1 MAANGNSKAA
11 LPQGIPVPERVRC
24 FIDGKWVAGTGQ
36 VIPVIYPA
44 TEAVVSTLEE
54 AAQAEV
60 HAAVTAARQA
70 FDHGPWPS
78 MGIPERKAVLQAIRV
93 RLLQNAEELAW
104 LECLDTGVPI
114 GTIKGRKIKR
124 LVDNFELFSECLS
137 MMAGQTYQQ
146 NKQFLTMVTHEPVG
160 VAALIAPWN
169 SPLGLASAKLAP
181 CIAFGNTCV
190 LKPSEHTPMALAR
203 FVEILHEAGLPAGV
217 VNLVNGR
224 GNVTGAALVQHPG
237 IDLVSFTG
245 GTETGRSVMSS
256 AAGNL
261 APVALELGG
270 KSANIITETADF
282 EQAVDGALLAIYSNN
297 GQQCLAGSRILVQR
311 SIADRFIERFVER
324 ARQIRIGDPMDPD
337 SEMGPLAFKEH
348 LEKVLSYVEIARA
361 EGAELLVGGK
371 RAEGFEAGYY
381 IEPTAVLAPSNGLR
395 VCQEEIFGPFAA
407 IQVFDSLDEAIAIAN
422 DTEFGL
428 VAYVWSDNLH
438 TITRVSQALRA
449 GTVWVNTPLV
459 REVRAPFGGYK
470 ASGIGRDGV
479 RENMDFYTE
488 QKTTQIPVGKLS
500 LPQLGASVALRS

>member
-1 MAANGNSKAA
+1 MTGNGKSKLK
-11 LPQGIPVPERVRC
+11 LPQGILVPERVQC
-24 FIDGKWVAGTGQ
+24 FIDGEWVAGTGEN
-36 VIPVIYPA
+36 IPVIYPA

-54 AAQAEV
+54 AAQIEV
-60 HAAVTAARQA
+60 NAAVAAARAA
-70 FDHGPWPS
+70 FDHGPWPT
-78 MGIPERKAVLQAIRV
+78 MGIPERKEVLQTIRE
-93 RLLQNAEELAW
+93 RLVENAHELAF

-114 GTIKGRKIKR
+114 RTIRDRKIQR
-124 LVDNFELFSECLS
+124 LTGNFELFSECLS

-190 LKPSEHTPMALAR
+190 LKPSEHTPLALAR
-203 FVEILHEAGLPAGV
+203 FVEILHDAGLPKGV

-224 GNVTGAALVQHPG
+224 GSVTGAALVQHPE

-245 GTETGRSVMSS
+245 GTETGRSVMS
-256 AAGNL
+256 AAAENL

-282 EQAVDGALLAIYSNN
+282 EQALDGALLAIYSNN

-311 SIADRFIERFVER
+311 SIADRFIKRFVER
-324 ARQIRIGDPMDPD
+324 ARQVRIGDPMDPD
-337 SEMGPLAFKEH
+337 TEMGPLAFREH
-348 LEKVLSYVEIARA
+348 LEKVHSYVEIAQG

-381 IEPTAVLAPSNGLR
+381 FEPTAVLAPSNGLR

-407 IQVFDSLDEAIAIAN
+407 IQIYDSLDEAIAIAN

-428 VAYVWSDNLH
+428 VAYVWSDDLH

-479 RENMDFYTE
+479 RECMDFFTE
-488 QKTTQIPVGKLS
+488 KKTTQIPISKLS
-500 LPQLGASVALRS
+500 LARLGAPA

>member
-1 MAANGNSKAA
+1 
-11 LPQGIPVPERVRC
+11 VPERVRC
-24 FIDGKWVAGTGQ
+24 FIGGKSVAGTGIE
-36 VIPVIYPA
+36 IPIIYPA
-44 TEAVVSTLEE
+44 TEAVIGTLEE
-54 AAQAEV
+54 AAAAEV
-60 HAAVTAARQA
+60 DAAVAAARDA
-70 FDHGPWPS
+70 FDHGPWPQL
-78 MGIPERKAVLQAIRV
+78 GIPERKAMLHSIRSS
-93 RLLQNAEELAW
+93 LLENAEELAF

-114 GTIKGRKIKR
+114 RTIRGRKMDR
-124 LVDNFELFSECLS
+124 LTGNFELFAESLS

-146 NKQFLTMVTHEPVG
+146 DRKFLTMVTHEPVG

-169 SPLGLASAKLAP
+169 SPLSLATTKLAP
-181 CIAFGNTCV
+181 CIAYGNTCV

-203 FVEILHEAGLPAGV
+203 MVEILHEAGLPDGV

-224 GNVTGAALVQHPG
+224 GPVTGAALVEHPG
-237 IDLVSFTG
+237 VDLVSFTG

-282 EQAVDGALLAIYSNN
+282 EQALDGALLAIYSNN

-324 ARQIRIGDPMDPD
+324 AGQIRLGDPMDPD
-337 SEMGPLAFKEH
+337 CEMGPLAFREH
-348 LEKVLSYVEIARA
+348 FEKVLSYVDIARA

-381 IEPTAVLAPSNGLR
+381 FEPTAVLAPSNGLR

-407 IQVFDSLDEAIAIAN
+407 IQVYDSLDEAIAIAN

-428 VAYVWSDNLH
+428 VAYVWSEDLH
-438 TITRVSQALRA
+438 TITRATQALRA

-470 ASGIGRDGV
+470 SSGVGRDGV
-479 RENMDFYTE
+479 RDCLDFFTE

-500 LPQLGASVALRS
+500 LARLGAGS

>member
-1 MAANGNSKAA
+1 MPK
-11 LPQGIPVPERVRC
+11 RVQC
-24 FIDGKWVAGTGQ
+24 LIDGKWVAGTGEQ
-36 VIPVIYPA
+36 IPVIYPA
-44 TEAVVSTLEE
+44 TEAVISMLEE
-54 AAQAEV
+54 AAETEV
-60 HAAVTAARQA
+60 DAAVAAARDA
-70 FDHGPWPS
+70 FDHGPWPQ
-78 MGIPERKAVLQAIRV
+78 MGIPERKAVLQTIRS
-93 RLLQNAEELAW
+93 RLLENAEELAF

-114 GTIKGRKIKR
+114 RTIRGRKIER
-124 LVDNFELFSECLS
+124 LTGNFELFAESLS

-146 NKQFLTMVTHEPVG
+146 DKQFLTMVTHEPVG

-169 SPLGLASAKLAP
+169 SPLGLATTKLAP

-203 FVEILHEAGLPAGV
+203 MVEILHEAGLPNGV

-224 GNVTGAALVQHPG
+224 GPVTGAALVEHPG

-282 EQAVDGALLAIYSNN
+282 EQALDGALLAIFSNN
-297 GQQCLAGSRILVQR
+297 GQQCLAGSRILVHR
-311 SIADRFIERFVER
+311 SIAERFIERFVER
-324 ARQIRIGDPMDPD
+324 ARQIRLGDPMDPD
-337 SEMGPLAFKEH
+337 CEMGPLAFREH
-348 LEKVLSYVEIARA
+348 LEKVLSYVDIARS

-371 RAEGFEAGYY
+371 RAEGFDAGYY
-381 IEPTAVLAPSNGLR
+381 FEPTAVLAPSNGLR

-407 IQVFDSLDEAIAIAN
+407 IQVYDSLDEAIAN

-428 VAYVWSDNLH
+428 VAYVWSEDLH
-438 TITRVSQALRA
+438 TITRATQALRA

-479 RENMDFYTE
+479 RECLDFFTE
-488 QKTTQIPVGKLS
+488 QKTTQIPVSKLS
-500 LPQLGASVALRS
+500 LAKLGAGS

>member
-1 MAANGNSKAA
+1 M
-11 LPQGIPVPERVRC
+11 PERVRC
-24 FIDGKWVAGTGQ
+24 FIGGKSVAGTGIE
-36 VIPVIYPA
+36 IPIIYPA
-44 TEAVVSTLEE
+44 TEAVIGTLEE
-54 AAQAEV
+54 AAAAEV
-60 HAAVTAARQA
+60 DAAVAAARDA
-70 FDHGPWPS
+70 FDHGPWPQL
-78 MGIPERKAVLQAIRV
+78 GIPERKAMLHSIRSS
-93 RLLQNAEELAW
+93 LLENAEELAF

-114 GTIKGRKIKR
+114 RTIRGRKMDR
-124 LVDNFELFSECLS
+124 LTGNFELFAESLS

-146 NKQFLTMVTHEPVG
+146 DRKFLTMVTHEPVG

-169 SPLGLASAKLAP
+169 SPLSLATTKLAP
-181 CIAFGNTCV
+181 CIAYGNTCV

-203 FVEILHEAGLPAGV
+203 MVEILHEAGLPDGV

-224 GNVTGAALVQHPG
+224 GPVTGAALVEHPG
-237 IDLVSFTG
+237 VDLVSFTG

-282 EQAVDGALLAIYSNN
+282 EQALDGALLAIYSNN

-324 ARQIRIGDPMDPD
+324 AGQIRLGDPMDPD
-337 SEMGPLAFKEH
+337 CEMGPLAFREH
-348 LEKVLSYVEIARA
+348 FEKVLSYVDIARA

-381 IEPTAVLAPSNGLR
+381 FEPTAVLAPSNGLR

-407 IQVFDSLDEAIAIAN
+407 IQVYDSLDEAIAIAN

-428 VAYVWSDNLH
+428 VAYVWSEDLH
-438 TITRVSQALRA
+438 TITRATQALRA

-470 ASGIGRDGV
+470 SSGVGRDGV
-479 RENMDFYTE
+479 RDCLDFFTE

-500 LPQLGASVALRS
+500 LARLGAGS

>member
-1 MAANGNSKAA
+1 M
-11 LPQGIPVPERVRC
+11 PQRVQC
-24 FIDGKWVAGTGQ
+24 FIDGKSVAGTGIE
-36 VIPVIYPA
+36 IPVIYPA
-44 TEAVVSTLEE
+44 TEAVISTLEE
-54 AAQAEV
+54 AAAAEV
-60 HAAVTAARQA
+60 DAAVAAARDA
-70 FDHGPWPS
+70 FDHGPWPE
-78 MGIPERKAVLQAIRV
+78 MGIPERKEVLLSMRS
-93 RLLQNAEELAW
+93 LLLENAEELAF

-114 GTIKGRKIKR
+114 RTIRGRKIER
-124 LVDNFELFSECLS
+124 LTGNFELFAECLS

-160 VAALIAPWN
+160 VAAVIAPWN
-169 SPLGLASAKLAP
+169 SPLGLATARLAP

-203 FVEILHEAGLPAGV
+203 MVEILHEAGLPKGV

-224 GNVTGAALVQHPG
+224 GPVTGAALVEHPG

-270 KSANIITETADF
+270 KSANIITDTADF
-282 EQAVDGALLAIYSNN
+282 EQALDGALLAIYSNN

-311 SIADRFIERFVER
+311 SIADRFIKRFTER
-324 ARQIRIGDPMDPD
+324 ARQIRLGDPMDPD
-337 SEMGPLAFKEH
+337 CEMGPLAFKEH
-348 LEKVLSYVEIARA
+348 LEKVLSYVDIARS

-381 IEPTAVLAPSNGLR
+381 FEPTAVLAPSNGLR

-407 IQVFDSLDEAIAIAN
+407 IQVYDSLDEAIAIAN

-428 VAYVWSDNLH
+428 VAYVWSEDLH
-438 TITRVSQALRA
+438 TITRVTQALRA

-470 ASGIGRDGV
+470 ASGVGRDGV
-479 RENMDFYTE
+479 RESLDFFTE
-488 QKTTQIPVGKLS
+488 QKTTQIPVSKLS
-500 LPQLGASVALRS
+500 LARLGAGS

>member
-1 MAANGNSKAA
+1 MTDNGKSKPA
-11 LPQGIPVPERVRC
+11 LPQGIAVPERVRC
-24 FIDGKWVAGTGQ
+24 FIGGKSVAGTGIE
-36 VIPVIYPA
+36 IPIIYPA
-44 TEAVVSTLEE
+44 TEAVIGTLEE
-54 AAQAEV
+54 AAAAEV
-60 HAAVTAARQA
+60 DAAVAAARDA
-70 FDHGPWPS
+70 FDHGPWPQL
-78 MGIPERKAVLQAIRV
+78 GIPERKAMLHSIRSS
-93 RLLQNAEELAW
+93 LLENAEELAF

-114 GTIKGRKIKR
+114 RTIRGRKMDR
-124 LVDNFELFSECLS
+124 LTGNFELFAESLS

-146 NKQFLTMVTHEPVG
+146 DRKFLTMVTHEPVG

-169 SPLGLASAKLAP
+169 SPLSLATTKLAP
-181 CIAFGNTCV
+181 CIAYGNTCV

-203 FVEILHEAGLPAGV
+203 MVEILHEAGLPDGV

-224 GNVTGAALVQHPG
+224 GPVTGAALVEHPG
-237 IDLVSFTG
+237 VDLVSFTG

-282 EQAVDGALLAIYSNN
+282 EQALDGALLAIYSNN

-324 ARQIRIGDPMDPD
+324 AGQIRLGDPMDPD
-337 SEMGPLAFKEH
+337 CEMGPLAFREH
-348 LEKVLSYVEIARA
+348 FEKVLSYVDIARA

-381 IEPTAVLAPSNGLR
+381 FEPTAVLAPSNGLR

-407 IQVFDSLDEAIAIAN
+407 IQVYDSLDEAIAIAN

-428 VAYVWSDNLH
+428 VAYVWSEDLH
-438 TITRVSQALRA
+438 TITRATQALRA

-470 ASGIGRDGV
+470 SSGVGRDGV
-479 RENMDFYTE
+479 RDCLDFFTE

-500 LPQLGASVALRS
+500 LARLGAGS